1 VSGASKGQALAR
13 LLDQGEQ
20 PERTPAK
27 LVQPNSPV
35 LVLADLAAAEGLAAP
50 G

>member
-1 VSGASKGQALAR
+1 
-13 LLDQGEQ
+13 
-20 PERTPAK
+20 